1 MTHLVQEIVYSD
13 YRDVCDEIF
22 WNLDRFKMRVT
33 VLSVSKQ
40 SDSGAKNENELR
52 HLYCHLIFHIVPV
65 NIPTN

>member
-40 SDSGAKNENELR
+40 SDSGAK
-52 HLYCHLIFHIVPV
+52 
-65 NIPTN
+65 